1 MKIGACHYIWGAFW
15 CCNAVGWQHT
25 GEYCAKWL
33 LPLRRFLV
41 LKVDNAMLCLVGKWM
56 VPLWLPRCLVRLLGA
71 VGCCDCRW
79 GAFLCCRLAM
89 HSGTWW
95 ENKENGCLNS
105 DFRYVW
111 GTFWCC
117 RLTTYRRACC
127 KNGCFNH
134 AVYIWGA
141 FWCCNAVGWQHTA
154 VYGGK
159 VAASTVVS
167 GAVGWQHTGEY
178 CAKWLLPLRRFLV
191 LKVDNAMLCLVGKWM
206 VPLWLP
212 RCLVRLLGAVGCCDC
227 RWGAFLCCRLAMHS
241 GIWWENKENGCLNSD
256 FRYVWGTF
264 WCCRLTTYRRAC
276 CKNGC
281 FNHAVYIWGAF
292 WCCNAVG
299 WQHTAVY
306 GGKVAASTV
315 VSGAVGWQHTG
326 EYCAKWLLPLRRFLV
341 LKVDNAM
348 LCLVGKWMVPLWL
361 PRCLVRLLG
370 AVGCCDCRW
379 GAFLC
384 CRLAMHSGTWWENKE
399 NGCLNSDFR
408 YVWGTF
414 WCCRLT
420 TYRRACY
427 KNGCFN
433 HAVYIWGAFWCC
445 NAVGWQHTAVY
456 GGKVAAS
463 TVVIQANMLGKL
475 LLPLWS
481 LVL

>member
-15 CCNAVGWQHT
+15 CCN
-25 GEYCAKWL
+25 
-33 LPLRRFLV
+33 
-41 LKVDNAMLCLVGKWM
+41 
-56 VPLWLPRCLVRLLGA
+56 
-71 VGCCDCRW
+71 
-79 GAFLCCRLAM
+79 
-89 HSGTWW
+89 
-95 ENKENGCLNS
+95 
-105 DFRYVW
+105 
-111 GTFWCC
+111 
-117 RLTTYRRACC
+117 
-127 KNGCFNH
+127 
-134 AVYIWGA
+134 
-141 FWCCNAVGWQHTA
+141 
-154 VYGGK
+154 
-159 VAASTVVS
+159 
-167 GAVGWQHTGEY
+167 
-178 CAKWLLPLRRFLV
+178 
-191 LKVDNAMLCLVGKWM
+191 
-206 VPLWLP
+206 
-212 RCLVRLLGAVGCCDC
+212 
-227 RWGAFLCCRLAMHS
+227 
-241 GIWWENKENGCLNSD
+241 
-256 FRYVWGTF
+256 
-264 WCCRLTTYRRAC
+264 
-276 CKNGC
+276 
-281 FNHAVYIWGAF
+281 
-292 WCCNAVG
+292 
-299 WQHTAVY
+299 
-306 GGKVAASTV
+306 
-315 VSGAVGWQHTG
+315 AVGWQHTG

-456 GGKVAAS
+456 GGKMNAS
-463 TVVIQANMLGKL
+463 TVIAALSRAGSGAVGCCDCRWGAFLCCRLATHRRIWWENNENWCLSL
-475 LLPLWS
+475 YLRCF